1 MTEQQQPTVS
11 KPEPPALPPR
21 MDPVRKWV
29 LIFGGFCVC
38 LLAWYVLADRY
49 TPFTT
54 QARVNAFV
62 VPIAPQV
69 AGEVVAVDVVTNQA
83 VKKGQLLAVINPD
96 RYALAVAAAQAQLA
110 LTVQNIDAAAAVA
123 DSAATAIPSAQAQLA
138 LTAQNLDAAT
148 AAVNAAVAALDS
160 AQANLVK
167 ERQNDVRLRRIAE
180 EDPGAISQRRLEM
193 AAASLTDAQAGVQRA
208 QADLEKAKAQRG
220 LLGEQNP
227 QLRSARAAVG
237 RAQADHVKALAQR
250 GPLGDKNPQW
260 LAARAA
266 LEKAQLDLQYTRLVA
281 PNDGLVTDL
290 RVDAGNFAATGQP
303 LMTFVA
309 VHKIW
314 VEANLTENNLG
325 HVKPGDKVDLVLDV
339 WPDKKLRGRVR
350 NITYGVTGAESTSK
364 PGALPTVQNQRDW
377 LRNAQRFPVLIDFE
391 DPAEAAGLG
400 ARVGSQVNVL
410 VHTGDRPILSA
421 LGRLMMWLSGLL
433 SYAY

>member
-1 MTEQQQPTVS
+1 MTEQQQSQGVEQELQKHPET
-11 KPEPPALPPR
+11 KPPEAQPAPRR

-29 LIFGGFCVC
+29 LILGAFCLF
-38 LLAWYVLADRY
+38 LLIWYMAADRF

-69 AGEVVAVDVVTNQA
+69 AGEILSVDVRTNQV
-83 VKKGQLLAVINPD
+83 VKKGDLLARIDPE
-96 RYALAVAAAQAQLA
+96 RYQLAVASAEAQLA
-110 LTVQNIDAAAAVA
+110 LTQQNLKVSSSAVDAAAA
-123 DSAATAIPSAQAQLA
+123 SLEAAKAG
-138 LTAQNLDAAT
+138 
-148 AAVNAAVAALDS
+148 
-160 AQANLVK
+160 LVK
-167 ERQNDVRLRRIAE
+167 DTQNEVRLRRIAA
-180 EDPGAISQRRLEM
+180 DVPGAVSQRSLDSALTSRLEGE
-193 AAASLTDAQAGVQRA
+193 AQVAGARA
-208 QADLEKAKAQRG
+208 NLQKAIEALGPRDEK
-220 LLGEQNP
+220 NP
-227 QLRSARAAVG
+227 QL
-237 RAQADHVKALAQR
+237 
-250 GPLGDKNPQW
+250 

-266 LEKAQLDLQYTRLVA
+266 LDKAKLDLQYTRIVA

-290 RVDAGNFAATGQP
+290 RVDVGNFAATGQP

-309 VHKIW
+309 IQQIW

-325 HVKPGDKVDLVLDV
+325 RIKSGDAVDLVLDI
-339 WPDKKLRGRVR
+339 WPSKTLRGRVR

-391 DPAEAAGLG
+391 DPAEAAQLG

-410 VHTGDRPILSA
+410 VYTGERPILNTM
-421 LGRLMMWLSGLL
+421 GRVLMWLSSVM

>member
-1 MTEQQQPTVS
+1 MTEQQQSQGVEQEPQKDPET
-11 KPEPPALPPR
+11 KPPEAQTAPRR

-29 LIFGGFCVC
+29 LILGAFCLF
-38 LLAWYVLADRY
+38 LLVWYMAADRF

-69 AGEVVAVDVVTNQA
+69 AGEILSVEVRTNQV
-83 VKKGQLLAVINPD
+83 VKKGDLLARIYPE
-96 RYALAVAAAQAQLA
+96 RYQLAVASAEAQLA
-110 LTVQNIDAAAAVA
+110 LTQQNLKVSSSAVDAAAA
-123 DSAATAIPSAQAQLA
+123 SLEAAKAG
-138 LTAQNLDAAT
+138 
-148 AAVNAAVAALDS
+148 
-160 AQANLVK
+160 LVK
-167 ERQNDVRLRRIAE
+167 DTQNEVRLRRIAA
-180 EDPGAISQRRLEM
+180 DVPGAVSQRSLDSALTSRLEGE
-193 AAASLTDAQAGVQRA
+193 AQVAG
-208 QADLEKAKAQRG
+208 AKANLQKAIEA
-220 LLGEQNP
+220 LGPRDEKNP
-227 QLRSARAAVG
+227 QL
-237 RAQADHVKALAQR
+237 
-250 GPLGDKNPQW
+250 

-266 LEKAQLDLQYTRLVA
+266 LDKAKLDLQYTRLVA

-309 VHKIW
+309 IQQIW

-325 HVKPGDKVDLVLDV
+325 RIKSGDAVDLVLDV
-339 WPDKKLRGRVR
+339 WPSKTLRGRVR

-391 DPAEAAGLG
+391 DPAEAAQLG

-410 VHTGDRPILSA
+410 VYTGERPILNA
-421 LGRLMMWLSGLL
+421 MGRVLMWLSSVM

>member
-1 MTEQQQPTVS
+1 
-11 KPEPPALPPR
+11 

-29 LIFGGFCVC
+29 LIFAAFCLF
-38 LLAWYVLADRY
+38 LLAWYMAADRY

-69 AGEVVAVDVVTNQA
+69 AGEILSVDVRTNQV
-83 VKKGQLLAVINPD
+83 VKKGDLLARIDPA
-96 RYALAVAAAQAQLA
+96 RYQLAVAAAEAQLA
-110 LTVQNIDAAAAVA
+110 LTEQSLRVSSATVDAASAALAAAKAGLLKDTQNEARLKRIDA
-123 DSAATAIPSAQAQLA
+123 
-138 LTAQNLDAAT
+138 
-148 AAVNAAVAALDS
+148 
-160 AQANLVK
+160 
-167 ERQNDVRLRRIAE
+167 DV
-180 EDPGAISQRRLEM
+180 PGAISQRSLES
-193 AAASLTDAQAGVQRA
+193 ATTSRAEGEAQVAS
-208 QADLEKAKAQRG
+208 AKANLQKAIEA
-220 LLGEQNP
+220 LGPRDAKNP
-227 QLRSARAAVG
+227 QL
-237 RAQADHVKALAQR
+237 
-250 GPLGDKNPQW
+250 

-266 LEKAQLDLQYTRLVA
+266 LDKARLDLQYTRIVA

-290 RVDAGNFAATGQP
+290 RVDVGNFAATGQA

-309 VHKIW
+309 AHKIW

-339 WPDKKLRGRVR
+339 WPDKTLQGRVR

-391 DPAEAAGLG
+391 APAEAAQLG

-410 VHTGDRPILSA
+410 VYTGDRPILGA
-421 LGRLMMWLSGLL
+421 LGRVMMWLSGLL